1 MMGNPA
7 KCHASRAGCAGCPGT
22 QGQHYGSARDTVWA
36 PRNRLH
42 REALEIHEE
51 EVLARPA
58 PGGGVPHRG
67 PQNAQRIKWG
77 ESMCYVRLS
86 HEAHM
91 TASWQGEVKAETV
104 GEPRPGGSM

>member
-51 EVLARPA
+51 EVLARPFRTEA
-58 PGGGVPHRG
+58 PKMLRESSGGRACV
-67 PQNAQRIKWG
+67 
-77 ESMCYVRLS
+77 
-86 HEAHM
+86 
-91 TASWQGEVKAETV
+91 T
-104 GEPRPGGSM
+104 